1 MPNECI
7 ECGAKLKAE
16 QTECAYC
23 GTPVYDA
30 DEQLLTELSAV
41 ARKFNEALAS
51 GNKIEIEK
59 LLADEYEGRLRDA
72 GIETVSD
79 KNWFL
84 ENNRLD
90 KNFVSYNI
98 HDAELIELKN
108 ERAAVRCI
116 QTVTRRSHFEKGK
129 FEPYIERGTI
139 NFVRRGGRWQLIS
152 QNTVTVDENGN
163 E

>member
-1 MPNECI
+1 MMRTNNCWRN
-7 ECGAKLKAE
+7 CRRF
-16 QTECAYC
+16 
-23 GTPVYDA
+23 
-30 DEQLLTELSAV
+30 
-41 ARKFNEALAS
+41 RKFNEALAS

-59 LLADEYEGRLRDA
+59 LLADEYEGRLCDA

-98 HDAELIELKN
+98 HDAALIELKN
-108 ERAAVRCI
+108 ERAAVCCI

-163 E
+163 EYE